1 MSYYFQVTFPL
12 KGGCFSREADRRCP
26 VTAAIP
32 LNRLLRCRVDYYPTV
47 VFLTT
52 NKLAQVALGNW
63 AVVVALLLGKLL
75 SRLFLGRL
83 RDIEVEVG

>member
-1 MSYYFQVTFPL
+1 
-12 KGGCFSREADRRCP
+12 
-26 VTAAIP
+26 
-32 LNRLLRCRVDYYPTV
+32 RVDYYPTV

-63 AVVVALLLGKLL
+63 AVVVALLMGKLL

-83 RDIEVEVG
+83 RDIEVEVGWDEMGWGVV

>member
-1 MSYYFQVTFPL
+1 M
-12 KGGCFSREADRRCP
+12 
-26 VTAAIP
+26 
-32 LNRLLRCRVDYYPTV
+32 

-63 AVVVALLLGKLL
+63 AIVVALLMGKLF

-83 RDIEVEVG
+83 RDIEVEVRWDGIGRDGMG